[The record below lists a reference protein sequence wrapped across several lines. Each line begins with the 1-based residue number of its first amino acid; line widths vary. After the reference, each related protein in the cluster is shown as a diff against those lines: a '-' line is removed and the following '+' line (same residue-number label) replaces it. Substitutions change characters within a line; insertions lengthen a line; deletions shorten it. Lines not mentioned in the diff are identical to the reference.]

1 MTSKWST
8 AYFADLG
15 ERVASTA
22 IYGGITLLTANGVT
36 DVTTELGWTIVGLP
50 TVLALL
56 KGLLA
61 NLKDSESGASL
72 LPSPPG
78 PEVNED
84 GNANLWTIVLTLG
97 ALVLALIALSLLG
110 VDINAS

>member
-1 MTSKWST
+1 MDNKWSV

-22 IYGGITLLTANGVT
+22 IYGVITLLTANAVT
-36 DVTTELGWTIVGLP
+36 DINVELGWTIVGLP
-50 TVLALL
+50 TVLSLL

-78 PEVNED
+78 PEID
-84 GNANLWTIVLTLG
+84 PDADLDL
-97 ALVLALIALSLLG
+97 
-110 VDINAS
+110 